1 MLLAYLPTDRNETK
15 RNTASPSS
23 TTSSGSAY
31 ALPMSLAQT
40 GDPWGKETK
49 RYAYI
54 ARSCHEQA
62 GLEVGFAKR
71 AVDTAV
77 ASTEVVEGL
86 AHSHREL
93 PALRSLPVKKS
104 LFPPLSLFLLPF
116 SFLFFSLLFF
126 SFALCL
132 VPREI
137 RDLYLI

>member
-1 MLLAYLPTDRNETK
+1 M
-15 RNTASPSS
+15 
-23 TTSSGSAY
+23 
-31 ALPMSLAQT
+31 LAQPA
-40 GDPWGKETK
+40 DPWRKETK

-77 ASTEVVEGL
+77 VASTEVVEGL

-93 PALRSLPVKKS
+93 PALRSLPEVS
-104 LFPPLSLFLLPF
+104 LSPPPPFLSF
-116 SFLFFSLLFF
+116 SSPLFFSISL
-126 SFALCL
+126 ALCL

>member
-104 LFPPLSLFLLPF
+104 LFPPLSLFLLSLFLFF
-116 SFLFFSLLFF
+116 SFLFFLSRLLCV
-126 SFALCL
+126 SF
-132 VPREI
+132 REKFVI
-137 RDLYLI
+137 CI